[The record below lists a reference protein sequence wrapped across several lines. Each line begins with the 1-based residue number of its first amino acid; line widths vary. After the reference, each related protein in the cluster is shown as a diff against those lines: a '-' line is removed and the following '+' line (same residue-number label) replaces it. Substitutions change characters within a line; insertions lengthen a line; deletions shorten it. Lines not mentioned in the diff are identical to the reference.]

1 MTKDELMKIQENT
14 MLTIAQNNSIEK
26 MYITVKS
33 IKYRDGKFY
42 IRDKT
47 VHKFTTSNQLD
58 CYHFTKP
65 YIFTEKDA
73 TCRISLTDKKTK
85 EKVLKAWAKNNNQIF
100 TFN

>member
-1 MTKDELMKIQENT
+1 MTKDELVKIQENT
-14 MLTIAQNNSIEK
+14 MLTIDQNGSIER

-33 IKYRDGKFY
+33 IRYHGGKFY

-47 VHKFTTSNQLD
+47 VHRFTSSNQLN

-73 TCRISLTDKKTK
+73 TCRISLTDKKIE
-85 EKVLKAWAKNNNQIF
+85 EKILKAWAKNNNQIF

>member
-14 MLTIAQNNSIEK
+14 MLTIDQNSSIER

-33 IKYRDGKFY
+33 IRYRDGKFY
-42 IRDKT
+42 IKDKT
-47 VHKFTTSNQLD
+47 VHRFTSNQLD

-73 TCRISLTDKKTK
+73 AFRISLTDKKTE
-85 EKVLKAWAKNNNQIF
+85 EKILKAWAKNNNQIL

>member
-1 MTKDELMKIQENT
+1 MTKAELMKIQENT
-14 MLTIAQNNSIEK
+14 MLTIDQNSSIGR

-33 IKYRDGKFY
+33 IRYHAGKFY
-42 IRDKT
+42 IKDKT
-47 VHKFTTSNQLD
+47 VHKFTANQLD

-73 TCRISLTDKKTK
+73 AFRISFTDKKTE
-85 EKVLKAWAKNNNQIF
+85 EKILKAWAKNNNQIL

>member
-14 MLTIAQNNSIEK
+14 MLTIDQNNSIER

-33 IKYRDGKFY
+33 IKYHDGKFY
-42 IRDKT
+42 IKDKT
-47 VHKFTTSNQLD
+47 VHRFTSSNQLD

-73 TCRISLTDKKTK
+73 AFRISLTDKKTE
-85 EKVLKAWAKNNNQIF
+85 EKVLKAWAKNNNQIL